1 MSSDVKYDDLFKSAI
16 TDKAEK
22 NDEVGGSENHENA
35 VLIEEDIALN
45 EENSSE
51 QVGNLLDEDSTSGFV
66 SSEVNRS
73 NTLDDI
79 GDSELFKSTLE
90 PSFESERINGATFSN
105 APAHLETTENI
116 SLFQDEKENPK
127 ITEKPSIFHEEKEIS
142 LDDDD
147 EDQPQYEEEKLQ
159 VTCLICNTTYV

>member
-1 MSSDVKYDDLFKSAI
+1 MDSVAVL
-16 TDKAEK
+16 TKAEK

-45 EENSSE
+45 DENSSE
-51 QVGNLLDEDSTSGFV
+51 QVGNLLDEDTSGYGT
-66 SSEVNRS
+66 SEVNRS

-105 APAHLETTENI
+105 VPAHLDTTENI

-127 ITEKPSIFHEEKEIS
+127 ITENPSIFHEEKEIS

-159 VTCLICNTTYV
+159 VTYLICNTT

>member
-1 MSSDVKYDDLFKSAI
+1 MDREEPPPMSSDVKKDIFGDDDDDDLFKSAI

-116 SLFQDEKENPK
+116 SLF
-127 ITEKPSIFHEEKEIS
+127 SI
-142 LDDDD
+142 DDTIL
-147 EDQPQYEEEKLQ
+147 KHLQ
-159 VTCLICNTTYV
+159 